1 MERPSSI
8 SVSASAIHSESATIV
23 NCIIRGCEGGYGSVA
38 MRGGTITNCVFYNNT
53 RALFGESLNNCSPD
67 DFKNQMKD
75 LVVVQRNGKYV
86 IERKD
91 SVSNDLSN
99 KD

>member
-1 MERPSSI
+1 MKKDILSL
-8 SVSASAIHSESATIV
+8 SEFSKQFDG
-23 NCIIRGCEGGYGSVA
+23 IRIETVFNKLSEKTDTY
-38 MRGGTITNCVFYNNT
+38 CVFYNNT

-91 SVSNDLSN
+91 SVSNDLMN